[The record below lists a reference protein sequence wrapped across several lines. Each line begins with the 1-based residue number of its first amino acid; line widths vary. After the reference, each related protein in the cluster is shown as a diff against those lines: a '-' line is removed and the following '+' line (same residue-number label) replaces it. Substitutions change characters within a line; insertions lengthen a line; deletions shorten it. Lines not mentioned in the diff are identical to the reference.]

1 MFSSNFLSLS
11 CCVTLLCT
19 AMVIS
24 AYAAAEEKAP
34 TQAEIQKVDE
44 EFARIAAKDPKLQAS
59 LKELHEAEAHLDE
72 TVKKLNERVAADT
85 KYQAEEDEK
94 LNARI
99 EAMRKTD
106 PDFLKKKDDASA
118 TTGASADG
126 RKTK

>member
-1 MFSSNFLSLS
+1 
-11 CCVTLLCT
+11 
-19 AMVIS
+19 MVIS